1 MEFTLEYEETAL
13 FEQRFWLQVLGDHAR
28 FIHHAFSPDEGEEM
42 ERARCFIHTLDGLL
56 DAARGNPETAVLIS
70 LNRQSYQKVQEL
82 RAFKLHLLER
92 HLSGTIGLNLPP
104 AFLNHMVNETEEA
117 LRVIGFLLKY
127 EVPPSPSPLQLHMLW
142 LQDAY
147 GHAAAIED
155 SLDITE
161 HRRKEMSRHFTVQ
174 FKDFYIKA
182 VEFAQFLRAH
192 VQHFPA
198 LSRLNKEADLE
209 MTLFIEFL
217 RELEEQRL
225 TYETLG
231 TLTPLMAD
239 HMLREEI
246 YYLTKLSQAAG
257 TRKPS
262 GNAAAPRIEN
272 EGRK

>member
-1 MEFTLEYEETAL
+1 MEFTLDYEEPAL
-13 FEQRFWLQVLGDHAR
+13 DELRFWLQVLGDHAR
-28 FIHHAFSPDEGEEM
+28 FIHHALTSDEGEEM
-42 ERARCFIHTLDGLL
+42 ERARCFIQTLDHLL
-56 DAARGNPETAVLIS
+56 EVAQGNPGTAALTS
-70 LNRQSYQKVQEL
+70 LNRQSYLKAQEL

-92 HLSGTIGLNLPP
+92 HVTGTIGLNLPP
-104 AFLNHMVNETEEA
+104 AFLNHMVNEAEEA
-117 LRVIGFLLKY
+117 LRVMGFLLNH
-127 EVPPSPSPLQLHMLW
+127 EVPPSPSPLQLHLLW

-155 SLDITE
+155 NLDLTE
-161 HRRKEMSRHFTVQ
+161 HRRKEMSRHFIVQ

-182 VEFAQFLRAH
+182 VEFAQFLRTN
-192 VQHFPA
+192 VQQFPA

-217 RELEEQRL
+217 RELEEQCL

-239 HMLREEI
+239 HMLREEL
-246 YYLTKLSQAAG
+246 YYLKKLSQVAG

-262 GNAAAPRIEN
+262 SQAKAPRIEN
-272 EGRK
+272 